1 MKRPKSSNTHGTCHR
16 QGAADLER
24 LRRHPAALAILYV
37 YAQRLIC
44 WFRIGFGRLEYDVE
58 RDKAKMSKRLQS
70 GELFQ
75 DSPSRPE
82 APRSA
87 ESQQNEQTA
96 AEGCSFSESIKND
109 AFCKVFASV
118 AASISGKRANG
129 CRVVRFFKIH
139 RRSHQDR
146 DAIRQDAGKTAQRAP
161 R

>member
-1 MKRPKSSNTHGTCHR
+1 MVFAHDDETFINAYLFPLAINNPSTVFHFMSSKTY
-16 QGAADLER
+16 LER

-75 DSPSRPE
+75 DPPSRPE

-87 ESQQNEQTA
+87 ELQQNKQTV

-129 CRVVRFFKIH
+129 CRGVRFF
-139 RRSHQDR
+139 
-146 DAIRQDAGKTAQRAP
+146 
-161 R
+161 